1 MKAKAIKDFNE
12 KFQHMDLDELIIQ
25 YMLLYNDTQDNF
37 DSVDFDSDLYEYTL
51 ALLGE
56 FEETITIKLALK
68 HAEYVN
74 NRYVIKEA

>member
-1 MKAKAIKDFNE
+1 MKAKAIMDFNE

-68 HAEYVN
+68 HADYVN

>member
-37 DSVDFDSDLYEYTL
+37 DSVDFDSDLYDYTL

-68 HAEYVN
+68 HADYVN

>member
-12 KFQHMDLDELIIQ
+12 KFQHMDLDELIVQ
-25 YMLLYNDTQDNF
+25 YMLLYNESQDNF

-68 HAEYVN
+68 HADYVN
-74 NRYVIKEA
+74 NRYVIKES